1 MIILS
6 TSSLSFFTDCLFEN
20 TNFLGGGLPESDGGQ
35 GVETAD
41 VDDCDRECKKR
52 DKCNYFT
59 FVGEWKINCYLKARL
74 GENSEFDGATSGTY
88 GQLCGKI
95 IFFHCCS
102 AKLQFISIL
111 DLDSASS
118 PSIDSPAAIS
128 NAPATGNAPDGGGK
142 NNCI

>member
-1 MIILS
+1 MLS
-6 TSSLSFFTDCLFEN
+6 IQSPSQFQHPQEETMHHKESNQEKVLQFDNFNLVLGSIEYPSVSVCLFEN

-35 GVETAD
+35 GIETAD
-41 VDDCDRECKKR
+41 VDECDRECKKR

-102 AKLQFISIL
+102 ANL
-111 DLDSASS
+111 
-118 PSIDSPAAIS
+118 
-128 NAPATGNAPDGGGK
+128 
-142 NNCI
+142 